1 MAEFEIWQLV
11 GLFDRH
17 LDEGVAQ
24 EYKDQPLAQD
34 WARVSKVNEEAGEA
48 VQALIAL
55 TGQNPR
61 KGVTGTLGELL
72 DELAD
77 TALTA
82 IYAIQHFTKDEGTT
96 RRIIEHKVVYHSQR
110 VGLLDLSGCGTSAGL
125 PALSDAKPTSVNV
138 GTGAGSDYDSDEAF
152 R

>member
-1 MAEFEIWQLV
+1 MSARTVQFEVWHLV
-11 GLFDRH
+11 GLFDEH

-34 WARVSKVNEEAGEA
+34 WARVAKVNEEAGEA
-48 VQALIAL
+48 IQALIAL

-77 TALTA
+77 TALSA
-82 IYAIQHFTKDEGTT
+82 IYAIQHFTKNEVTT
-96 RRIIEHKVVYHSQR
+96 RSFIENKVVYHLQR

-138 GTGAGSDYDSDEAF
+138 GTGEQS
-152 R
+152 